1 MRTRSVEPW
10 SPSRGKAQSVELR
23 TTPAVAPKGCRSS
36 SYSLMMR
43 CRPTAVT
50 TSSAPWRLAW
60 RIQETTVSST
70 SKGTLFLRRQRRRER
85 ASSARRGKVSKGR
98 IKTRT
103 TGSGIR
109 SASGEP
115 CAGTRCKTFRSTART
130 ASGWTILVSTGEA
143 MTAPGGSGSMACD
156 SRWRPVADQCAAATC
171 VEVIS
176 TTTAGC
182 GMALSQRSRR
192 FTGARSKNRL
202 ATVAE
207 LVKERHLID
216 FAEGGGAAAD
226 FGEAGIAQ
234 EGHAFFFRDALD
246 FRSGAAIDDH
256 FADVV
261 GEIEQLGDGG
271 ASAIAAAGTFQAAGA
286 FVERNLGP
294 LGGIE
299 AGFFEDFRGVL
310 DLFFAIFADD
320 ANQALREDAIQRGD
334 EIVGFDAH
342 VDEAADDVRAVVGV
356 HGGED
361 QVAGERGIDGDLRGF
376 LVANF
381 ADHDFIGIVT
391 QDRAQAAG
399 KGEAFLFVDG
409 NLGDAADLIFDGIFD
424 GDDFVFVVFDFVDGG
439 VEGSRFAGAGG
450 SSDQDHAVGFLNIAA
465 EAGFVWAVEADDIES
480 QVTEFFAEGFF
491 VEDAE
496 DGVFAVDGGHDG
508 DAEVHEAAFVAHAEA
523 AVLRDAALGDIKL
536 AHDFDAGEDGGVPF
550 LGEGLHGVLQH
561 AVNAVFDD
569 DFGVAGFDVNV
580 TGASLEGSEDDGV
593 HEAHDGADA
602 GIARE
607 LVHRDVL
614 VAVLIFADDLEREAF
629 GGLVQDALGL
639 LGAFQQVVNLGSGGD
654 FNLQAFAQQERK
666 LVGELEL
673 AGIGHGDHQGGVMSF
688 QWHEF
693 VAKHQFGGDAAEEVG
708 INALFAKI
716 DEGAAIA
723 FGEAA
728 RLFAFGGLV
737 CAAGNERIVGRIV
750 GGGGHRVLSP
760 SAHLEGEKRQ
770 IKGDQNKAYHN
781 GHNDQNDG

>member
-1 MRTRSVEPW
+1 MRTSSMEPS
-10 SPSRGKAQSVELR
+10 SPSTGKAAKVELR
-23 TTPAVAPKGCRSS
+23 TTPALEPKGCRIS
-36 SYSLMMR
+36 SYSLIIR
-43 CRPTAVT
+43 WRATAAT
-50 TSSAPWRLAW
+50 ISSAPWRPVW
-60 RIQETTVSST
+60 RIQETAVSST
-70 SKGTLFLRRQRRRER
+70 SKGTLFLRRQRSNWR
-85 ASSARRGKVSKGR
+85 ASSARRGKVSNGR

-115 CAGTRCKTFRSTART
+115 CAGTRFKTLRRMERT
-130 ASGWTILVSTGEA
+130 ASGCTTLVSTGEA
-143 MTAPGGSGSMACD
+143 MMAPGGSSSMACD
-156 SRWRPVADQCAAATC
+156 SRWRPVVDQCAAATC

-176 TTTAGC
+176 TTTEGW
-182 GMALSQRSRR
+182 GMAFSQRSSRC
-192 FTGARSKNRL
+192 TGASSKKW
-202 ATVAE
+202 VAKLVE

-256 FADVV
+256 FAHVV

-271 ASAIAAAGTFQAAGA
+271 ASAIAAAGTFQAAGT

-294 LGGIE
+294 FDGIE
-299 AGFFEDFRGVL
+299 AGLFQNFGSVL

-361 QVAGERGIDGDLRGF
+361 QVAGERGVDGDLRGF

-381 ADHDFIGIVT
+381 ADHDFIGVVT
-391 QDRAQAAG
+391 QDGAQAAG

-439 VEGSRFAGAGG
+439 VERGGFAGAGG
-450 SSDQDHAVGFLNIAA
+450 SSDQDHAVGFLNVTA

-523 AVLRDAALGDIKL
+523 AVLGDAALGDIKL
-536 AHDFDAGEDGGVPF
+536 AHDFNAGEDGGVPF

-580 TGASLEGSEDDGV
+580 TGASLESGEDDRV
-593 HEAHDGADA
+593 HEADDGADA

-607 LVHRDVL
+607 LVHGDVF
-614 VAVLIFADDLEREAF
+614 VAVLIFANDLEREAF
-629 GGLVQDALGL
+629 GSLVQDALGL

-693 VAKHQFGGDAAEEVG
+693 IAKH
-708 INALFAKI
+708 
-716 DEGAAIA
+716 
-723 FGEAA
+723 
-728 RLFAFGGLV
+728 
-737 CAAGNERIVGRIV
+737 
-750 GGGGHRVLSP
+750 
-760 SAHLEGEKRQ
+760 
-770 IKGDQNKAYHN
+770 
-781 GHNDQNDG
+781 